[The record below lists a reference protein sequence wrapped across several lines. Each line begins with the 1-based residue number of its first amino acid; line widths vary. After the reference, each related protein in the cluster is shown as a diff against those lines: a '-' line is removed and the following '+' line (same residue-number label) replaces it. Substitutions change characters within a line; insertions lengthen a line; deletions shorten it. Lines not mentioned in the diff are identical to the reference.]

1 MKYAMSDLHGRF
13 DKYSEM
19 LNKINFTE
27 DDELFLLGDVCDR
40 GPESAQIFLDMM
52 NRKKNVY
59 PIMGNHEKMLLEA
72 LPNSFG
78 FLQKDYGYY
87 ATLDFDIW
95 SACGGGRTCASLI
108 EAGVDK
114 VVDIY
119 NYILSFPFYR
129 VVDVNGRN
137 FLLVHAGLDNYE
149 RTKRLGD
156 YLPEELVWY
165 GFDHNG
171 TYYPLLYDRI
181 IVGHTPTFLLNHDKP
196 AKIYHGKGGNV
207 IDIDCGAVFEEDGGR
222 LACLCLDTMEEFYV

>member
-1 MKYAMSDLHGRF
+1 MKYTMSDLHGRY
-13 DKYSEM
+13 DKYTIM

-40 GPESAQIFLDMM
+40 GPEAAQIYLDVM
-52 NRKKNVY
+52 NRDNIY
-59 PIMGNHEKMLLEA
+59 CIMGNHEKMLLEA
-72 LPNSFG
+72 LPHSFG

-87 ATLDFDIW
+87 ATLDFEIW
-95 SACGGGRTCASLI
+95 SACGGGSTCGSLI
-108 EAGVDK
+108 KAGTDK
-114 VVDIY
+114 IIDIY

-129 VVDVNGRN
+129 VVEVEDGRK

-181 IVGHTPTFLLNHDKP
+181 IVGHTPTFLLNPQKP
-196 AKIYHGKGGNV
+196 ASIFYGKGNV
-207 IDIDCGAVFEEDGGR
+207 IDIDCGAVFEGESDGR